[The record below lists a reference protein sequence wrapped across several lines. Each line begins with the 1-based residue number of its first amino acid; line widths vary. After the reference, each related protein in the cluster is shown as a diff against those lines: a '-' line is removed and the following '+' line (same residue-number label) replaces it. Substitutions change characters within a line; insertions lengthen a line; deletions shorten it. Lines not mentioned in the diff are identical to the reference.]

1 MKPNITLAGFSGIMI
16 KTTIVMALMLGAM
29 AISLK
34 AVERAKDPLREGIEK
49 YLSEASGQVVKIDA
63 LEHVTFLPDVRFHIK
78 NALFRNPA
86 DENDIRARITDLD
99 FSMPLTAIIF
109 GQGKVEKL
117 TAAGLS
123 AEAGIWLPG
132 KINIDAMGLTDGGNE
147 GLPAMEASGEYDG
160 RSMTLYLEVGAQQ
173 KNSKRVFF
181 SMKRAAPLT
190 LTLGNIVLAGQ
201 YGDEGGRPV
210 LTGAT
215 LSGNGRNYG
224 PEDLFLDTES
234 SILSCLLTPRQPK
247 TLSDE
252 HPCTAFFKP
261 RT

>member
-16 KTTIVMALMLGAM
+16 KASLVIALLLGAM

-49 YLSEASGQVVKIDA
+49 YLSEASGQMVKIDA

-86 DENDIRARITDLD
+86 DENDIRAQITDLD

-117 TAAGLS
+117 SAMDLS
-123 AEAGIWLPG
+123 ADAGIWLPG
-132 KINIDAMGLTDGGNE
+132 KIKINTIKLTDGGDA
-147 GLPAMEASGEYDG
+147 GLPAMEASGEYDS
-160 RSMTLYLEVGAQQ
+160 RSMTLYLEVDAQQ
-173 KNSKRVFF
+173 KSGKRTFF
-181 SMKRAAPLT
+181 SMKPMAPLS

-201 YGDEGGRPV
+201 YGDEDGRPV
-210 LTGAT
+210 LIEAT

-224 PEDLFLDTES
+224 PEALFLDTDP
-234 SILSCLLTPRQPK
+234 SILSCLLTPGQPK